1 METVKINLKDSVK
14 SIKILDIKNISV
26 YNDNLLLNVNNELGD
41 ITKNQTVYYFRKIQ
55 NTNGIYE
62 TIIDKTSIV
71 DIIDSKQLVIE
82 QPSKKLYNID
92 LYTKND
98 GYFRLKF
105 KEKIN
110 VFQQDIEESENREIY
125 LYDENKEL
133 LGSYTFNIP
142 MLFNDNIMTSGDCCV
157 KSMTLEG
164 CSNVCSDNKLRV
176 FDYYFI
182 STGTSRNDVI
192 IKNIS
197 EEIVKKVK
205 FASFSFSPFIYETNG
220 ALKLYS
226 DIWAKKLKENID
238 TCKTYN
244 IVDDYSVY
252 IGIDDSFYKLGIGLM
267 SDVDFINLGSED
279 NFDNSFAEDLK
290 ETLIPDVIDME
301 RIKYVPT
308 SKIVVNNTNKK
319 FLIWTTV
326 RGSNSCDDI
335 KTIYTETIPSE
346 GDIENNFIWYTNEK
360 GEFVRDNTSTSST
373 RLYQFGYEKGSM
385 FDKGIMPTIYK
396 IYDDRTMCKYYLTNN
411 VYDENDLAITGL
423 TFYLHFLKRK
433 EIGINERHLNTV
445 YTSGN
450 VYHDSWHIDPD
461 NRETTWWNGFD
472 YALPEFNKTAFTNF
486 DGSSGKTSDLIG
498 YLNFTDSDI
507 FNQKKKVSQSFLR
520 LSFYSSKDP
529 IEQKLLYY
537 STIFLDSGEL
547 YGKYVKQLAY
557 LHKEGV
563 FNRTMIDVNENAMV
577 VLHYGDYVTKTEGK
591 RVDTEI
597 KVTNEYDRSKSSE
610 GFNIY
615 LFSEDKTFETENCE
629 KTIYMKVEFNHA
641 GNGKTI
647 PLIMWPK
654 VNNEYVPLTTENY
667 IESLYIDVK
676 ISYVNGR
683 YVYYIPR
690 AEEDNYNLNL
700 VLYEPK
706 LDNLKDGGS

>member
-14 SIKILDIKNISV
+14 SIKTLDINDISV
-26 YNDNLLLNVNNELGD
+26 YNDNLLLNVDNEIGD

-55 NTNGIYE
+55 NTDGVYE
-62 TIIDKTSIV
+62 TIVDKAS
-71 DIIDSKQLVIE
+71 VIE
-82 QPSKKLYNID
+82 VINKHQIVIQQPCKKLYNID
-92 LYTKND
+92 LCVKNN

-110 VFQQDIEESENREIY
+110 VFQQDIEESKNREIY
-125 LYDENKEL
+125 LYDENKKL
-133 LGSYTFNIP
+133 LGNYTFDIP
-142 MLFNDNIMTSGDCCV
+142 MLFNDNIMTSGDCCI
-157 KSMTLEG
+157 KSMVLEG
-164 CSNVCSDNKLRV
+164 CSNVCSGNKLFV

-182 STGTSRNDVI
+182 STGVSRNDII
-192 IKNIS
+192 IKGIN
-197 EEIVKKVK
+197 EEIINKTK
-205 FASFSFSPFIYETNG
+205 FASFKFSSFIYETNSG
-220 ALKLYS
+220 LKLYS
-226 DIWAKKLKENID
+226 DIWAKELKENTD

-244 IVDDYSVY
+244 IVDDYSVH
-252 IGIDDSFYKLGIGLM
+252 IGIDDSFYKLGVGLI
-267 SDVDFINLGSED
+267 SDTDFINLGSED
-279 NFDNSFAEDLK
+279 NFNNSFAEEL
-290 ETLIPDVIDME
+290 EESLIPDFIDME

-308 SKIVVNNTNKK
+308 SKIVKNKTNKK
-319 FLIWTTV
+319 FLIWSTV
-326 RGSNSCDDI
+326 RGENSCDDI
-335 KTIYTETIPSE
+335 KTIYTEYMPSE
-346 GDIENNFIWYTNEK
+346 GNIENNFIWYTNEK
-360 GEFVRDNTSTSST
+360 GEFVRDNTDLSST
-373 RLYQFGYEKGSM
+373 RLYQFGYEKGFM
-385 FDKGIMPTIYK
+385 FDNGIMPTIYK

-411 VYDENDLAITGL
+411 VYDEDDLSITGL

-433 EIGINERHLNTV
+433 EIGINERHLNTI

-472 YALPEFNKTAFTNF
+472 YALPEFNNTAFTNF

-557 LHKEGV
+557 LHKEKI
-563 FNRTMIDVNENAMV
+563 FERTMIDVNENAMV

-597 KVTNEYDRSKSSE
+597 RVTNEYDRSKSSE

-615 LFSEDKTFETENCE
+615 LFSEDKSFETENCE

-654 VNNEYVPLTTENY
+654 VGNKYVPLTTENY
-667 IESLYIDVK
+667 IENLYIEVK

-706 LDNLKDGGS
+706 LDNI